1 MRILSAGMT
10 VKDNKRVMFLEVPFS
25 QASLW
30 LENNEQKLPNEY
42 DLKIHR
48 QKRSNDANAYMWQ
61 LADKIASEVGI
72 TKEEVYRSHIK
83 EVGVFTDLQIQ
94 TNAVESFVE
103 GWEHNGIGWFTDIIQ
118 QCEVVTLLRVYYG
131 SSSYDTKQMS
141 RLIANVVAEAKQLNI
156 ETLTPDEL
164 ERMVQQWNVITK

>member
-1 MRILSAGMT
+1 MRILSAGIT
-10 VKDNKRVMFLEVPFS
+10 IKDNKRVLYLEVPFS

-83 EVGVFTDLQIQ
+83 EVGVFTDIQIQ
-94 TNAVESFVE
+94 TSALQSFID
-103 GWEHNGIGWFTDIIQ
+103 GWEHNGIGWFVDIIQ
-118 QCEVVTLLRVYYG
+118 KCDMVTRVRVYYG
-131 SSSYDTKQMS
+131 SSSYDSKQMA
-141 RLIANVVAEAKQLNI
+141 RLIENIVQEAKQLNI

-164 ERMVQQWNVITK
+164 ERMVSAWK

>member
-1 MRILSAGMT
+1 MRILSAGIT
-10 VKDNKRVMFLEVPFS
+10 VKDNKRVLYLEVPFS

-83 EVGVFTDLQIQ
+83 EVGVFTDIQIQ
-94 TNAVESFVE
+94 TSALQSFID
-103 GWEHNGIGWFTDIIQ
+103 GWEHNGIGWFVDIIQ
-118 QCEVVTLLRVYYG
+118 KCDMVTRVRVYYG
-131 SSSYDTKQMS
+131 SSSYDSKQMA
-141 RLIANVVAEAKQLNI
+141 RLVENIVQEAKQLNI

-164 ERMVQQWNVITK
+164 ERMVSAWK

>member
-1 MRILSAGMT
+1 MRILSAGIT
-10 VKDNKRVMFLEVPFS
+10 VKDNKRVLYLEVPFS

-42 DLKIHR
+42 DIKLHR

-83 EVGVFTDLQIQ
+83 EVGVFTDIQIQ
-94 TNAVESFVE
+94 TSALQSFID
-103 GWEHNGIGWFTDIIQ
+103 GWEHNGIGWFVDIIQ
-118 QCEVVTLLRVYYG
+118 KCDMVTRVRVYYG
-131 SSSYDTKQMS
+131 SSSYDSKQMA
-141 RLIANVVAEAKQLNI
+141 RLVENIVQEAKQLNI

-164 ERMVQQWNVITK
+164 ERMVSAWK

>member
-1 MRILSAGMT
+1 MRILSAGIT
-10 VKDNKRVMFLEVPFS
+10 AKDDKRVLYLEVPFS

-42 DLKIHR
+42 DIKLHR

-61 LADKIASEVGI
+61 LTDKIASEVGI

-83 EVGVFTDLQIQ
+83 EVGVFTDIQIQ
-94 TNAVESFVE
+94 TSALQSFID
-103 GWEHNGIGWFTDIIQ
+103 GWEHNGIGWFVDIIQ
-118 QCEVVTLLRVYYG
+118 KCDMVTRVRVYYG
-131 SSSYDTKQMS
+131 SSSYDSKQMA
-141 RLIANVVAEAKQLNI
+141 RLVENIVQEAKQLNI

-164 ERMVQQWNVITK
+164 ERMVSAWK